1 MALGLCALGR
11 VAFITLRAPV
21 VFFFIFFIAARAPA
35 VLFFFFF
42 AAFIFFIAF
51 MAFVVFIAFI
61 GAMVASSKVNLN
73 WLLANWA

>member
-21 VFFFIFFIAARAPA
+21 VFFIAARAPA

-51 MAFVVFIAFI
+51 MAFVVVIAFM